1 LGPPKIED
9 IRRHKDQAPHLA
21 PLGGDGRHGSRRRDL
36 RSQRGDGIARVGCKG
51 ALLRTSRKNES
62 IRWEMSKRRSQHERK
77 GITNFVILGQKII
90 SKS

>member
-9 IRRHKDQAPHLA
+9 IRGHKDQAPHL
-21 PLGGDGRHGSRRRDL
+21 PLLGGDGRHGSRRRDL

-77 GITNFVILGQKII
+77 GITNFIILGQNRI